1 MGLEDGSIIGCL
13 NSGSSSLKFAMYRLS
28 RGGEAR
34 VATGA
39 VERIG
44 LEGGKLWI
52 RAEGDVALERP
63 ERFADHEAAV
73 TSAMKAIEECRLPA
87 PAAIGHRIVHGGPRH
102 RRPERI
108 DAALIESLRRVVRFA
123 PLHLPAEIR
132 GIEAVSAR
140 HPDLPQV
147 ACFDTAFYRDL
158 PEISR
163 RFPLPASLH
172 DQGIWRYG
180 FHGLS
185 YEYLAET
192 LGRKAAGKA
201 IFAHLGNGSSV
212 TALRDGAPIDT
223 TMGFTPAGGF
233 MMGTR
238 SGDLDPGLLLYLLD
252 SGHGA
257 REVERIVNLESGL
270 LGVSGS
276 TSDMRTLLERRA
288 QDEKAALA
296 FEMFAYQVRKA
307 IGALAAALG
316 GLDTLVFTGGI
327 GQNAPP
333 VRERISAGLEHLG
346 VYVDRD
352 KNRASQ
358 EVISVDGTRCVVRVV
373 PTDEEL
379 MIARHTSRVLDPK
392 RG

>member
-1 MGLEDGSIIGCL
+1 MSLGNGAIILCL
-13 NSGSSSLKFAMYRLS
+13 NSGSSSLKFAMFRIS
-28 RGGEAR
+28 ADGETR

-52 RAEGDVALERP
+52 RADEDIALERP
-63 ERFADHEAAV
+63 ERFADHEEAV
-73 TSAMKAIEECRLPA
+73 RATMGAIEESRLPV
-87 PAAIGHRIVHGGPRH
+87 PAAVGHRVVHGGPRH
-102 RRPERI
+102 QRPERI
-108 DAALIESLRRVVRFA
+108 DTPLVDSLRRIVRFA

-132 GIEAVSAR
+132 AIEAVSAR

-163 RFPLPASLH
+163 RFPIPQPLH
-172 DQGIWRYG
+172 DQGLWRYG

-185 YEYLAET
+185 YEYLVET
-192 LGRKAAGKA
+192 LGPKASGKA
-201 IFAHLGNGSSV
+201 IFAHLGNGSSA
-212 TALRDGAPIDT
+212 TALRDGVPVDT
-223 TMGFTPAGGF
+223 TMGLTPTGGF

-238 SGDLDPGLLLYLLD
+238 TGDLDPGLIFYLLD

-257 REVERIVNLESGL
+257 REVDRIVNLESGL

-276 TSDMRTLLERRA
+276 TSDMKALLEKRG
-288 QDEKAALA
+288 QDKRAALA
-296 FEMFAYQVRKA
+296 FEMFAYHVRKA
-307 IGALAAALG
+307 IGGLAAALG

-333 VRERISAGLEHLG
+333 VREWISAGLEHLG
-346 VYVDRD
+346 VHVDRE
-352 KNRASQ
+352 KNRASE
-358 EVISVDGTRCVVRVV
+358 EVISAEESRCVVRVV

-379 MIARHTSRVLDPK
+379 MIARHTRRVLDSK
-392 RG
+392 KS